1 MWQVGADR
9 LKLDTTGAHTFV
21 SSISAST
28 TNYVVIQEWIK
39 FELAIWSIMDFHE
52 ISVGIVCSLEC
63 DLPPM
68 VWRIISGSDHLFDYD
83 YDYDYDYE
91 TSLPYFGV
99 KLREWE
105 GQRVDSGSRLSI
117 VDYRY
122 WLSIIDIDFPEAL
135 H

>member
-83 YDYDYDYE
+83 YDYDYE

-99 KLREWE
+99 KLSC
-105 GQRVDSGSRLSI
+105 VCLMFA
-117 VDYRY
+117 YRK
-122 WLSIIDIDFPEAL
+122 
-135 H
+135 

>member
-28 TNYVVIQEWIK
+28 TNYIVIQEWIK

-83 YDYDYDYE
+83 YDYE
-91 TSLPYFGV
+91 IV
-99 KLREWE
+99 KLRDWE

-117 VDYRY
+117 
-122 WLSIIDIDFPEAL
+122 IDIVWVTFGSL
-135 H
+135 